1 MEKSSPWASKSFNCR
16 EKTEPA
22 SISYLP
28 HKGLNSSFYLKF
40 LRSILLPEHLRHS
53 TEVVSGRV
61 CCSTR
66 SPQLHSY
73 LSYRGLKRSRRIICS
88 LLLLLCHN
96 SSLSSLLSLPSR
108 TPLTPPFFSLA
119 LFGNRP
125 AVSNDQVDS
134 TGKLLHLS
142 SSSAYV
148 LLHLRLV
155 AYLSLSFQPV
165 QQDLFFSA
173 SGCESGDLLIHI
185 LFCSSQATCI
195 SPVHV
200 QHAVFHSTWSVKAL
214 LFSKVHLKA

>member
-1 MEKSSPWASKSFNCR
+1 M
-16 EKTEPA
+16 
-22 SISYLP
+22 
-28 HKGLNSSFYLKF
+28 GLNSSFYLKF

-53 TEVVSGRV
+53 TKVVLECV

-108 TPLTPPFFSLA
+108 MLPTPPSFSLA
-119 LFGNRP
+119 LFGIRP

-142 SSSAYV
+142 GSSAYG

-155 AYLSLSFQPV
+155 AYLFLSFQLV
-165 QQDLFFSA
+165 QQDLFFLA
-173 SGCESGDLLIHI
+173 SGCETGDLLIHK
-185 LFCSSQATCI
+185 LFCPSQAI
-195 SPVHV
+195 YVSPVHV